1 MIRAS
6 PAHVFNLSFFH
17 PFVHV
22 PSPFARIERA
32 RASRLARLVPA
43 RASSP
48 HSPTVGRSTRN
59 MTAMETDAE
68 ANANAEAK
76 TQTETTTP
84 LDVAHRVRRTDAS
97 RARDRRLI
105 NE

>member
-1 MIRAS
+1 MVSGATPPPPLFPWEGDAVS
-6 PAHVFNLSFFH
+6 PLAYRL
-17 PFVHV
+17 
-22 PSPFARIERA
+22 RR
-32 RASRLARLVPA
+32 SRGPKTSAPTMLL
-43 RASSP
+43 SSP
-48 HSPTVGRSTRN
+48 LQIIRTQGHPNPG
-59 MTAMETDAE
+59 TAMETDAE

-84 LDVAHRVRRTDAS
+84 MDVAHRVRRTDAS

>member
-1 MIRAS
+1 
-6 PAHVFNLSFFH
+6 
-17 PFVHV
+17 
-22 PSPFARIERA
+22 
-32 RASRLARLVPA
+32 
-43 RASSP
+43 
-48 HSPTVGRSTRN
+48 

-76 TQTETTTP
+76 KQTETTTP
-84 LDVAHRVRRTDAS
+84 MDVAHRVRRTDAS